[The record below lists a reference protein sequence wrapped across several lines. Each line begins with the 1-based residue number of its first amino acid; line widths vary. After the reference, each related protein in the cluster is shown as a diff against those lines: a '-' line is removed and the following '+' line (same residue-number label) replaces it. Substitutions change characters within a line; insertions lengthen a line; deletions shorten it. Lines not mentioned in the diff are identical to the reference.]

1 MLLQICVGIGHNRL
15 VSIDLEKLE
24 WFRRNSRIGLTR
36 NGEWTYNGTLV
47 ESTRVQKLFHKGLKI
62 NQAGEAQLHVGKQW
76 CYLEEVQDT
85 LYFVDNIRLEG
96 AEIVLRLLGGRQ
108 EPLDRASLSH
118 GGEEFLYCVL
128 QNGHRARFLRAV
140 MSTLSDHLVETDN
153 GYNLNIGGESFAIS
167 EE

>member
-24 WFRRNSRIGLTR
+24 WFRRNSCIGLNR
-36 NGEWTYNGTLV
+36 KGEWTYNGSPV
-47 ESTRVQKLFHKGLKI
+47 ESARVQKLFHQGLKI

-85 LYFVDNIRLEG
+85 LYFVDNLRLEG
-96 AEIVLRLLGGRQ
+96 SEIVLRLLGGRQ
-108 EPLDRASLSH
+108 ESLNSDSLSH
-118 GGEEFLYCVL
+118 GDEGRLCCVL
-128 QNGHRARFLRAV
+128 QNGQRARFLRSA
-140 MSTLSDHLVETDN
+140 MSALSDYLVETDH
-153 GYNLNIGGESFAIS
+153 GYNLNIGEESFAIS